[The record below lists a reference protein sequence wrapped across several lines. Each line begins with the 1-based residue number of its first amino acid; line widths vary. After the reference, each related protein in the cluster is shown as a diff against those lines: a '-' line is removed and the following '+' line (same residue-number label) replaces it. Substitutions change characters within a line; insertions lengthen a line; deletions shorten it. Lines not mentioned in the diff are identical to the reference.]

1 MAVVSPEVAY
11 LYRPAVPRVAGCLH
25 EVCIT
30 TLAVLAFFW
39 CSINNLRFQRL
50 VDLYCSYLVEAAG
63 RASAVNRDPI
73 NLNVLQF
80 TLRIQYSNVSG
91 WAVAMAGMHS
101 QIAESFKNIGV
112 SKVQLFSSF
121 IYGINYKPFGTGHF
135 GDAKARMLDC
145 FLETE
150 DTDSAIFEKHWVRIA
165 GNFGMRAETEQD
177 KENVLA
183 RVADM
188 ASFRKR
194 LQPPKLG
201 RWCAWNG
208 CAEEQMT
215 EFCAA
220 RMVYEH
226 HLNCE
231 DDGAPARFHSLLAA
245 GRQCSPQAELAAL
258 KRADGGFKLAYKLM
272 SDELEIG
279 VKRLYQ
285 ATHATWEWYT
295 AQVKEVKSPMDGLK
309 YDMRMSAGGWARSP
323 LLQHTVMETF
333 YNYNNL
339 CNMGL
344 PGKAVDLVAQDAAAN
359 EVGTLTWHIVSNHAW
374 SLAGVQTIPPYAYA
388 IFFSVNN
395 ELRQNAMETM
405 RQESQN
411 MYDLEQISL
420 SVDKARDL
428 ADSMGSKAH
437 QMDQQTDEDDIRNLA
452 SDPVLEAIYEDMDDE
467 DKKDNEDLKKAFR
480 KQKLHD
486 RIQTLRIQNAAAR
499 GKGKGRGKGRGKG
512 LSARSKIGVTIAGVV
527 VSSY

>member
-1 MAVVSPEVAY
+1 MVRNVRNASKHALRGKY
-11 LYRPAVPRVAGCLH
+11 L
-25 EVCIT
+25 
-30 TLAVLAFFW
+30 
-39 CSINNLRFQRL
+39 
-50 VDLYCSYLVEAAG
+50 
-63 RASAVNRDPI
+63 
-73 NLNVLQF
+73 
-80 TLRIQYSNVSG
+80 
-91 WAVAMAGMHS
+91 
-101 QIAESFKNIGV
+101 
-112 SKVQLFSSF
+112 KVQLFSAF

-208 CAEEQMT
+208 CAQEQMV

-231 DDGAPARFHSLLAA
+231 DDGAPTRFHSLLAA

-359 EVGTLTWHIVSNHAW
+359 EVGTLTWYIVSNHAW
-374 SLAGVQTIPPYAYA
+374 SLAATYTIPPCAYA
-388 IFFSVNN
+388 NLFSVNS
-395 ELRQNAMETM
+395 ELRQNAMDTM

-411 MYDLEQISL
+411 MYNLEQISL

>member
-1 MAVVSPEVAY
+1 MVRNVRNASKHALRGKY
-11 LYRPAVPRVAGCLH
+11 L
-25 EVCIT
+25 
-30 TLAVLAFFW
+30 
-39 CSINNLRFQRL
+39 
-50 VDLYCSYLVEAAG
+50 
-63 RASAVNRDPI
+63 
-73 NLNVLQF
+73 
-80 TLRIQYSNVSG
+80 
-91 WAVAMAGMHS
+91 
-101 QIAESFKNIGV
+101 
-112 SKVQLFSSF
+112 KVQLFSAF

-208 CAEEQMT
+208 CAQEQMV

-231 DDGAPARFHSLLAA
+231 DDGAPTRFHSLLAA

-359 EVGTLTWHIVSNHAW
+359 EVGTLTWYIVSNHAW
-374 SLAGVQTIPPYAYA
+374 SLAATYTIPPCAYA
-388 IFFSVNN
+388 NLFSVNS
-395 ELRQNAMETM
+395 ELRQNAMDTM

-411 MYDLEQISL
+411 MYNLEQISL

-428 ADSMGSKAH
+428 ADSMWMTKAWAIRLLFAFYARDRWDPNSIAGQMQLKGLLMKLADNKAVEDLHKALREKGAANRNRRLTSGMIQDILVHSRVLENRDIDHPNMVSEDYFKAH
-437 QMDQQTDEDDIRNLA
+437 FLRTKMSPLVWRHKSAKHLMPAKVDQILLWPT
-452 SDPVLEAIYEDMDDE
+452 
-467 DKKDNEDLKKAFR
+467 R
-480 KQKLHD
+480 KS
-486 RIQTLRIQNAAAR
+486 
-499 GKGKGRGKGRGKG
+499 
-512 LSARSKIGVTIAGVV
+512 SARS
-527 VSSY
+527 SSGAMRRISSSSSRLPAAS